1 MDNMS
6 EEGSDYEEKLEEDI
20 KEEIARSRGELGD
33 DLNLWEEC
41 YKRFKPE
48 FDRLARSDKEIK
60 ELEAKLEAQNRV
72 VKVNLDQEKNK
83 IMAVTAVFALTTIVF
98 LRIVF
103 SGTNPMIYFVAGLLV
118 GIGWAT
124 LLRTWKR

>member
-1 MDNMS
+1 MG
-6 EEGSDYEEKLEEDI
+6 EEERDYEEEVR
-20 KEEIARSRGELGD
+20 EEIKRSREELSD
-33 DLNLWEEC
+33 DLGLWEEC

-60 ELEAKLEAQNRV
+60 ELEARLEAQNRV
-72 VKVNLDQEKNK
+72 VKVNLERERSK
-83 IMAVTAVFALTTIVF
+83 ILMVTAVFALTTIVF

>member
-1 MDNMS
+1 MG
-6 EEGSDYEEKLEEDI
+6 EEAPDYEEEVR
-20 KEEIARSRGELGD
+20 EEIERTREELSD
-33 DLNLWEEC
+33 DLGLWEEC

-60 ELEAKLEAQNRV
+60 ELKAKLETQNKV
-72 VKVNLDQEKNK
+72 VKVNLKQERNK
-83 IMAVTAVFALTTIVF
+83 ILAVTAVFALTTIVF